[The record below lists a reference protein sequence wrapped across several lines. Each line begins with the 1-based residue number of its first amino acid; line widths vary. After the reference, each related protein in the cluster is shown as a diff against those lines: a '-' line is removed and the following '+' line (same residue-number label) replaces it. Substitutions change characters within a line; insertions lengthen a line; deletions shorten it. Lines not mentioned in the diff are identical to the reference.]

1 MPISRPGKQHSV
13 SSAFSNKANPFDSD
27 SDSEAPNTRPSRAS
41 SVPTKSKVGSGSG
54 PDFENQSIQ
63 ELESYAANKAEET
76 THKVDDCL
84 RIAEMIREDATNTLV
99 TLHQQGEQI
108 HRTHQVA
115 ANIDQDLSRSE
126 KLLNSLGGLFSKPWK
141 PKKTREIKGPEITLD
156 DPLSKKINHMEQR
169 GKLGLTSGQ
178 QSNPR
183 KYAEATTAMEKVQV
197 EKAKQDDKIDDLS
210 NMLGQLKN
218 IAIDMGTEVDKQNKA
233 LDAMHDDVE
242 ELNYRVKG
250 ANQRGKKLLGK

>member
-63 ELESYAANKAEET
+63 ELESYAANKSEET
-76 THKVDDCL
+76 TQKVDDCL

-115 ANIDQDLSRSE
+115 ANIDQDLSRVNFLYYTFLWCFVNYIFCTVIFVLHQDIKE
-126 KLLNSLGGLFSKPWK
+126 LFFQTFSSF
-141 PKKTREIKGPEITLD
+141 LHAH
-156 DPLSKKINHMEQR
+156 KISR
-169 GKLGLTSGQ
+169 TSG
-178 QSNPR
+178 PP
-183 KYAEATTAMEKVQV
+183 
-197 EKAKQDDKIDDLS
+197 
-210 NMLGQLKN
+210 
-218 IAIDMGTEVDKQNKA
+218 
-233 LDAMHDDVE
+233 
-242 ELNYRVKG
+242 ELFIFFIST
-250 ANQRGKKLLGK
+250 